1 MDSNEFATLQ
11 VVTQRG
17 MVERGEVMPGLMIEP
32 IPGFQSGC
40 FWCGDATDVL
50 LFRKLRDESKK
61 AFGLRMID
69 THSPREVARDYEP
82 CKDCRELMGR
92 GVCLRE
98 THEREGIPNLT
109 GRYWVVEARTVRALT
124 KFQALA
130 DQIVAKRKTFI
141 SRADARR
148 CGFYDLEAAA

>member
-1 MDSNEFATLQ
+1 MDSNEFAILQ

-17 MVERGEVMPGLMIEP
+17 MVERGETMPGIMIDP
-32 IPGFQSGC
+32 IPGIPSGC

-50 LFRKLRDESKK
+50 LFRRLRDESKK

-69 THSPREVARDYEP
+69 THSPREVSRDYEP
-82 CKDCRELMGR
+82 CEDCRELMSR
-92 GVCLRE
+92 GVCFKE

-109 GRYWVVEARTVRALT
+109 GRYWVVTARTVRALT

-130 DQIVAKRKTFI
+130 DQIVAKRTAFI

-148 CGFYDLEAAA
+148 VGLYDAEAAA